1 MKILVIGA
9 YGYTGQLI
17 CDELSRQSINFD
29 VSGKSQDKLES
40 FCSSKKISFKSNLI
54 GDIKDDIFCDYLVDN
69 YQVFINCAG
78 PYNEESKKLLEKIA
92 NNSKKYIDLSGEVS
106 FIKSSFETYN
116 DLAKTNQSTIVHGC
130 AFESLLMDLLAQKM
144 IKKPIKNIYSF
155 YWFNKHIVSPGTRIT
170 MKLAQYYDLFKIN
183 DYEWQPAL
191 KDDFCFTFQK
201 NETLYQSVNYPLPEI
216 VFNYWNYHPQ
226 KAQSFVF
233 LPQNEVGYMGNRQ
246 SLQKPKSE
254 TYQKLLKRK
263 KSGPTQLERDTHFSQ
278 LFLKVEFEDGTKKT
292 VGISNKDMYQTT
304 AVGVVLV
311 LKQLLKSDGIFGII
325 NPAKLFVNSE
335 LEALNLL
342 NCQLINE
349 TILIEEC

>member
-1 MKILVIGA
+1 MKIIIIGA

-17 CDELSRQSINFD
+17 CEELARQFINFE
-29 VSGKSQDKLES
+29 VSGKSLDKLKS
-40 FCSSKKISFKSNLI
+40 YCSLKNISFNSNLV
-54 GDIKDDIFCDYLVDN
+54 GDIKDEKFCDYLIDN
-69 YQVFINCAG
+69 YKLFINCAG
-78 PYNEESKKLLEKIA
+78 PYNEESKKLLEKA
-92 NNSKKYIDLSGEVS
+92 VKNSKKYIDLSGEVS

-116 DLAKTNQSTIVHGC
+116 DLAIANQSTIVHGC
-130 AFESLLMDLLAQKM
+130 AFESLLMDLLAQKV
-144 IKKPIKNIYSF
+144 IQKTVKNIYSF

-170 MKLAQYYDLFKIN
+170 MKLAQYYDLYKIN

-201 NETLYQSVNYPLPEI
+201 NEILYQSVNYPLPEI

-246 SLQKPKSE
+246 SLQKTKSE

-263 KSGPTQLERDTHFSQ
+263 KAGPSQLERDTHFSQ
-278 LFLKVEFEDGTKKT
+278 LFLKIEFEDDTNKT
-292 VGISNKDMYQTT
+292 VGINNKDMYQTT

-311 LKQLLKSDGIFGII
+311 LKKLLKADTTYGVI

-335 LEALNLL
+335 MEALNQL

-349 TILIEEC
+349 DIKIEQC